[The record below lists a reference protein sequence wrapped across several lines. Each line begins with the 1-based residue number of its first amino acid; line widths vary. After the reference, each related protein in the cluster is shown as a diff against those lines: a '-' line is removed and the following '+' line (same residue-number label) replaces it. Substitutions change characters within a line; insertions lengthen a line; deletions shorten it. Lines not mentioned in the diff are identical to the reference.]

1 MTATPP
7 CEIEPAVLVTGSP
20 RQADLF
26 LPEVLFGAHENSIP
40 VPYVLHWVK
49 LLHARG
55 DDFASHAAT
64 CHYWLYEHLRGYT
77 PERPRAN

>member
-7 CEIEPAVLVTGSP
+7 YEFEPSVLLNGSP
-20 RQADLF
+20 DEADHYLVA
-26 LPEVLFGAHENSIP
+26 VLFGAHENSVP
-40 VPYVLHWVK
+40 VQYELSWVK

-64 CHYWLYEHLRGYT
+64 CHYWLYEHHQGYT
-77 PERPRAN
+77 PQWSRAN